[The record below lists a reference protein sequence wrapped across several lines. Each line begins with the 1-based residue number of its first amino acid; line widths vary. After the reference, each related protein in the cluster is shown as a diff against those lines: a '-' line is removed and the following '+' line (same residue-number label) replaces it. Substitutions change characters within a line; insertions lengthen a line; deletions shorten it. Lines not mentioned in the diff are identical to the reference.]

1 MKVDYRLK
9 KNQIF
14 INLVYIRRE
23 MLFNEA
29 WL

>member
-14 INLVYIRRE
+14 INLVQIRRE
-23 MLFNEA
+23 MLFDEA
-29 WL
+29 LL